1 MKKKSLDFLVV
12 LFVDLK
18 RGFGGSFELKRLGF
32 GVKMIGI
39 IDFNGNNR
47 VIIGMNIFFGNRC
60 LGLCFGFC
68 FIVNFK
74 FFWNNVD
81 Y

>member
-1 MKKKSLDFLVV
+1 
-12 LFVDLK
+12 
-18 RGFGGSFELKRLGF
+18 
-32 GVKMIGI
+32 MIGI